1 VLVSPEDAHI
11 ENEDKQKEEEEYIR
25 VFCKVRKTQH

>member
-1 VLVSPEDAHI
+1 VPILLAEAHT
-11 ENEDKQKEEEEYIR
+11 ENEDKQKKEEYMR